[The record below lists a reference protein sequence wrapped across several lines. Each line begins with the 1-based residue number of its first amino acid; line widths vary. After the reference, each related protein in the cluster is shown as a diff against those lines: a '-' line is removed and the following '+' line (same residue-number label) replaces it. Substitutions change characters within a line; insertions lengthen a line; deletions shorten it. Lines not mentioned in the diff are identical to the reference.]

1 MENTPI
7 IGRFQ
12 DGEVIVTE
20 GVASNNAY
28 VVLSGKVKIVKKID
42 NKLVIIGTLG
52 KGSVFGEMGL
62 IGASTRTATVS
73 AIGETNIG
81 IIDKESF
88 VKMLDQLPENLR
100 PIVNSLVERLK
111 ITTEKLA
118 KIGLQLES
126 AKKVIT
132 SFSINTEDDFDA

>member
-1 MENTPI
+1 MENIPVV
-7 IGRFQ
+7 GRFQ
-12 DGEVIVTE
+12 DGEIIVTE
-20 GVASNNAY
+20 GVVSNNAY
-28 VVLSGKVKIVKKID
+28 VVLSGKVKVAKKID
-42 NKLVIIGTLG
+42 DKLVIIGTLS

-88 VKMLDQLPENLR
+88 VKMLNQLPEDVR
-100 PIVNSLVERLK
+100 SIINSLVERLK

-118 KIGLQLES
+118 KFGLQLEN
-126 AKKVIT
+126 AKKAIT
-132 SFSINTEDDFDA
+132 AFSINTKDNFDA